1 MTNTEAI
8 YTLTKLINN
17 VPHSRGNGKSLT
29 KLRIIEAL
37 AMGINALTE
46 QEKNEKNDKRR
57 N

>member
-8 YTLTKLINN
+8 YILTKLINN
-17 VPHSRGNGKSLT
+17 VPHSRGDGKSLT

-37 AMGINALTE
+37 VMGIDALT
-46 QEKNEKNDKRR
+46 EKNDKRR

>member
-8 YTLTKLINN
+8 YILAKLINN
-17 VPHSRGNGKSLT
+17 VPHSRGDGKSLE

-37 AMGINALTE
+37 AMGIDALTE
-46 QEKNEKNDKRR
+46 QEKNDKWR